1 MGQPVKHRLPVP
13 PAPLPVKALL
23 AAFVASAVAFSA
35 LDLLW
40 LGVVARG
47 FYDTHMGPLKASPI
61 NGVAAALFYV
71 MFIGLIVVYGI
82 HRATSTRDALR
93 RGAELGFATYATY
106 ELTNWAVIQDWPGT
120 LVLPDIL
127 WGVVLTGCTA
137 WAGRKVYELL
147 HAQSHAPSDSP

>member
-1 MGQPVKHRLPVP
+1 MRHPLPVP
-13 PAPLPVKALL
+13 AAPSPVKALL
-23 AAFVASAVAFSA
+23 AAFLASAVAFSA

-82 HRATSTRDALR
+82 HRTTSTRDALR

-106 ELTNWAVIQDWPGT
+106 ELTNWAVIQDWPGA

-137 WAGRKVYELL
+137 WAGRKVYEALRPRPDGP
-147 HAQSHAPSDSP
+147 HASE

>member
-1 MGQPVKHRLPVP
+1 MNQRQPDQA
-13 PAPLPVKALL
+13 APIKALL
-23 AAFVASAVAFSA
+23 GAFVASAVAFSL

-47 FYDTHMGPLKASPI
+47 FYDTHMGPLKADPI
-61 NGVAAALFYV
+61 NGLAAALFYV
-71 MFIGLIVVYGI
+71 MFISLILIYGI
-82 HRATSTRDALR
+82 YRASSPKDALR

-106 ELTNWAVIQDWPGT
+106 ELTNWAVIQDWPGV

-137 WAGRKVYELL
+137 WAGRRVFERL
-147 HAQSHAPSDSP
+147 HPAPPANT

>member
-1 MGQPVKHRLPVP
+1 MNNSLPVSE
-13 PAPLPVKALL
+13 ASLPVKALL
-23 AAFVASAVAFSA
+23 AAFVASAVALSA

-61 NGVAAALFYV
+61 NGVAAALFYL
-71 MFIGLIVVYGI
+71 MFISLILVHGI

-106 ELTNWAVIQDWPGT
+106 ELTNWAVIQDWPGV
-120 LVLPDIL
+120 LVAPDIL
-127 WGVVLTGCTA
+127 WGVVLTGCTS
-137 WAGRKVYELL
+137 WAGRKVYEVLL
-147 HAQSHAPSDSP
+147 PCPDAPSDAQ

>member
-1 MGQPVKHRLPVP
+1 VTHPP
-13 PAPLPVKALL
+13 PASEAALPVKALV

-35 LDLLW
+35 LDLIW

-47 FYDTHMGPLKASPI
+47 FYDTHMGPLKAAPI

-71 MFIGLIVVYGI
+71 MFISLILVYGV

-93 RGAELGFATYATY
+93 RGAELGFASYATY
-106 ELTNWAVIQDWPGT
+106 ELTNWAVIQDWPGV
-120 LVLPDIL
+120 LVLPDVL

-137 WAGRKVYELL
+137 WAGRRVYEALVPRPG
-147 HAQSHAPSDSP
+147 AAGPRP